1 MDTRS
6 TVREEGTGPTQ
17 DSDFFALRELII
29 GDQIQKLEELRK
41 RLDDPNLR
49 SQEVSKVLAQAL
61 SLAIQRDA
69 RVPVALQPI
78 IEDSLRTSVEKDPGL
93 LATALFPIVGQA
105 VRKAVAHAMQQ
116 LLDSLNAIFADGLSF
131 KRWRWRLEAIRSGK
145 SFGEIALARSLAYRV
160 EQIYLVHRKT
170 GILLAESS
178 RHSGLM
184 ENADLVV
191 GMLTALQ
198 DFARDSFTNKK
209 QDDLEVLH
217 IGEFKVWLLHG
228 PLAIL
233 AVVVRGRLPQE
244 LQARFAAKIEQIHKD
259 FHAQL
264 LAFERDGRPIAGIRE
279 GLDGYLLGEAPFERP
294 SHITLKVIAAVVVGL
309 MAAGVVLRVR
319 DDIRWQHFL
328 QALGQEPGITVID
341 THHGWSTYSV
351 TGLRDPI
358 AVEPGSLLPG
368 FHLSPSRVS
377 ESWQPYLS
385 LDSRLAGMHRLS
397 AEIDSVWKETIH
409 FELNSTTIPLYELPH
424 VDDVSEEIQ
433 QLNADAVSQGKRV
446 RVEIVGHTDHTGAEE
461 HNAELSQQRAETVIQ
476 LLEKRG
482 VAADL
487 LSSVGVGD
495 SQPQRADADLYEQN
509 LDRRATF
516 IVRVDSLAQGDRR

>member
-6 TVREEGTGPTQ
+6 TVHEGEAGSIQ
-17 DSDFFALRELII
+17 DRDFFELRELII
-29 GDQIQKLEELRK
+29 GDQIQKIEELRK
-41 RLDDPNLR
+41 RLDDPSLR
-49 SQEVSKVLAQAL
+49 SQEVSRILAQAL
-61 SLAIQRDA
+61 SLAIQRDS

-78 IEDSLRTSVEKDPGL
+78 IEDSLRTSVERDPGL

-160 EQIYLVHRKT
+160 EQIYLIHRKT

-184 ENADLVV
+184 EDADLVV

-198 DFARDSFTNKK
+198 DFARDSFTSKK

-244 LQARFAAKIEQIHKD
+244 LQARFTTKIEHIHKD
-259 FHAQL
+259 FHAL
-264 LAFERDGRPIAGIRE
+264 LLSFENDGRPIAGIGE
-279 GLDGYLLGEAPFERP
+279 GLDAYLLGEAPLERQ
-294 SHITLKVIAAVVVGL
+294 SHTTLKVAAAVVFGL
-309 MAAGVVLRVR
+309 MLVGVVFRMR
-319 DDIRWQHFL
+319 ADMRWRHYL
-328 QALGQEPGITVID
+328 QALGQEPGVTVIN

-351 TGLRDPI
+351 TGLRDPM
-358 AVEPGSLLPG
+358 AVEPGSLLPE
-368 FHLSPSRVS
+368 FHLSSSKVS
-377 ESWQPYLS
+377 ENWQPYLS
-385 LDSRLAGMHRLS
+385 LDPRLAGMHRLS
-397 AEIDSVWKETIH
+397 AETDSVRKEAIH
-409 FELNSTTIPLYELPH
+409 FEVNSTTIPLYELPH
-424 VDDVSEEIQ
+424 VDDVSEQIR
-433 QLNADAVSQGKRV
+433 QLNEDAVSQGKKV

-461 HNAELSQQRAETVIQ
+461 HNAELSQQRAETVIR
-476 LLEKRG
+476 LLEERG
-482 VAADL
+482 VAANL
-487 LSSVGVGD
+487 LSSAGVGD

-509 LDRRATF
+509 LDRRVTF
-516 IVRVDSLAQGDRR
+516 VVRVDPLAAGGQR